1 MPELEQNSFAKW
13 MIQDLETERNWEK
26 TFAESEDILDVLA
39 DEALAEN
46 NKGKTKNL
54 DIDKS

>member
-1 MPELEQNSFAKW
+1 MLEQNSFAKW